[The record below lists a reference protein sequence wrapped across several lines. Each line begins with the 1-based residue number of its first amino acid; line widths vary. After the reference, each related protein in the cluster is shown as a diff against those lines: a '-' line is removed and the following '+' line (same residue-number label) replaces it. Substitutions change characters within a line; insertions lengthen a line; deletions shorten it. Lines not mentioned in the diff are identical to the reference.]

1 MRPCCS
7 TRKCRRNARLPLSLS
22 LPLFLFLSFSLALQV
37 MITLCLPLT
46 NAVSQS
52 QSLPRHFEPWQQSTS
67 TSLPRVSC
75 DEDRLPLSVLQAEN
89 WGGLNGLTSM
99 RKSRTKGA
107 CDAQSA
113 RKMRQINPYTSHSLT
128 VCVKVC
134 GGVCAAMCIAP
145 IRGTI
150 RIGLS
155 AVPKLLVQVF
165 NDFFKGHKVSILPE
179 NIATI
184 LSKFVAQVQ
193 EFFSIPIRQLV
204 GFAANSFQLFT
215 FTSQSCQFFKC
226 FIYFLY
232 IYIFY
237 KFY

>member
-67 TSLPRVSC
+67 TSFPRVSC
-75 DEDRLPLSVLQAEN
+75 DEDRLPLSVLLAK
-89 WGGLNGLTSM
+89 GGGGGGNRGNSMGPLTSM

-107 CDAQSA
+107 CNAQSA
-113 RKMRQINPYTSHSLT
+113 RKMRQINPYTSDSLT
-128 VCVKVC
+128 ASMCVKVC
-134 GGVCAAMCIAP
+134 VRVCVCAAMCIAP

-155 AVPKLLVQVF
+155 AVPKLLV
-165 NDFFKGHKVSILPE
+165 
-179 NIATI
+179 
-184 LSKFVAQVQ
+184 
-193 EFFSIPIRQLV
+193 
-204 GFAANSFQLFT
+204 
-215 FTSQSCQFFKC
+215 
-226 FIYFLY
+226 
-232 IYIFY
+232 
-237 KFY
+237 